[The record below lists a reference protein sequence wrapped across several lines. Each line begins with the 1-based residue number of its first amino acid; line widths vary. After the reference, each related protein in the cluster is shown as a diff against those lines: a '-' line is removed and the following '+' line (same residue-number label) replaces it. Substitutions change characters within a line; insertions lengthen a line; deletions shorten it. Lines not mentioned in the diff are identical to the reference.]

1 MLAACLYK
9 YVDERPNKSVLW
21 RILFGIASFVSQAKE
36 NDATSENSFSL
47 SFFGHLGKYNF
58 VLGTTIY

>member
-1 MLAACLYK
+1 MLAAGLNINMLLKAQTNQYCA
-9 YVDERPNKSVLW
+9 
-21 RILFGIASFVSQAKE
+21 ASYLALRAKE

-58 VLGTTIY
+58 VLGSTIY